1 MSRDNFSMITS
12 LNLMLF
18 DVNASETVTKLY
30 ELI

>member
-18 DVNASETVTKLY
+18 GVNASETVTKLY